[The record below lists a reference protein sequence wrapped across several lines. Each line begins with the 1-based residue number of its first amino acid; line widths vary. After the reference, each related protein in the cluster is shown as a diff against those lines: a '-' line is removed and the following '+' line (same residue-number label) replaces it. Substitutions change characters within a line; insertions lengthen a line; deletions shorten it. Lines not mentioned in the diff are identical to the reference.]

1 MKLIYQWMIVIA
13 LALVVFSIRV
23 YGGNGCSK
31 PQVAPVAAAV
41 KNLHQPVV
49 KSKSLD
55 MIHHKVPKKR
65 TRKHKARK
73 IDIKLCKEM
82 AEHIKWATD
91 DPDWYF
97 CEASPKEE
105 TLKSNMKL

>member
-1 MKLIYQWMIVIA
+1 MKLIYQWLIVIT
-13 LALVVFSIRV
+13 LALVVYGLHI

-31 PQVAPVAAAV
+31 VTPSTQIAPALV
-41 KNLHQPVV
+41 KNLHAPVAPTYV
-49 KSKSLD
+49 PKA
-55 MIHHKVPKKR
+55 PKKR
-65 TRKHKARK
+65 TRKHKVKR